1 MNYDRLIYSPQPP
14 TPFPEKKRY
23 MSFIKKLVNNNFHYI
38 KFIIKEIL
46 HLSIFAYMY
55 ENISSESSPYVT
67 CIFAQFVLW
76 RILSIQFSVAIS

>member
-1 MNYDRLIYSPQPP
+1 MNYDQLINSPQPP

-55 ENISSESSPYVT
+55 HSMKTFYLNLLHMLHAYLHNLYYEE
-67 CIFAQFVLW
+67 F
-76 RILSIQFSVAIS
+76 

>member
-1 MNYDRLIYSPQPP
+1 MNYDRLINSPQPP
-14 TPFPEKKRY
+14 TPFSEKK
-23 MSFIKKLVNNNFHYI
+23 MFIKKLVNNNFHYI

-76 RILSIQFSVAIS
+76 RILSIQFSVALS